1 MASEGE
7 YAVAVPTTISA
18 ELAREGMAREL
29 VHRLQT
35 MRRSAGFEVV
45 DQIVS
50 YLVGEGAPVEAL
62 AAFEGIREARDAV
75 PRGSSRLPHQPEAFV
90 ETHKLDG
97 REVVLGV
104 VKVG

>member
-1 MASEGE
+1 MASEGD
-7 YAVAVPTTISA
+7 YVVAVPITVSA
-18 ELAREGMAREL
+18 ELAKEGMAREL

-62 AAFEGIREARDAV
+62 AAFETYVKQETLSREVLTSA
-75 PRGSSRLPHQPEAFV
+75 PPPEAFRG
-90 ETHKLDG
+90 DA
-97 REVVLGV
+97 
-104 VKVG
+104 